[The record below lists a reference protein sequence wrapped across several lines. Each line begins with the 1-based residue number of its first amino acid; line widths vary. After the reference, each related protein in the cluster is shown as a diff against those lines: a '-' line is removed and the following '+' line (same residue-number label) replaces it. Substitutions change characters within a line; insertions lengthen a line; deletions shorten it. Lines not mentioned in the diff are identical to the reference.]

1 MLCFEKKERR
11 LIVFLEGEL
20 DHRSA
25 AGMRAEIDNQLRD
38 KKIAELVIDM
48 GGLTFM
54 DSSGIGLILGRYK
67 LMARRGGTVLISRP
81 GKRLDRLLGLSGV
94 YDLVGKIS

>member
-1 MLCFEKKERR
+1 M
-11 LIVFLEGEL
+11 IVFLEGEL

-38 KKIAELVIDM
+38 RQISELVIDM
-48 GGLTFM
+48 GGLSFM

-67 LMARRGGTVLISRP
+67 IMERRGGTVLISRP
-81 GKRLDRLLGLSGV
+81 GSRLDKLLGMSGV

>member
-1 MLCFEKKERR
+1 MLCFEKKGRR
-11 LIVFLEGEL
+11 LMVFLEGEL

-38 KKIAELVIDM
+38 RHISELVIDM
-48 GGLTFM
+48 GGLSFM

-67 LMARRGGTVLISRP
+67 IMAQRGGSVFVSRP
-81 GKRLDRLLGLSGV
+81 GKRLDKLLGLSGV

>member
-1 MLCFEKKERR
+1 M
-11 LIVFLEGEL
+11 IVFLEGEL

-25 AGMRAEIDNQLRD
+25 SGMRAEIDNQLRD
-38 KKIAELVIDM
+38 RQISELVIDM
-48 GGLTFM
+48 GGLSFM

-67 LMARRGGTVLISRP
+67 TMSKRGGTVLISRP
-81 GKRLDRLLGLSGV
+81 GRRLDKLLSMSGV

>member
-1 MLCFEKKERR
+1 MLCFEKKGKR

-20 DHRSA
+20 DHGTA
-25 AGMRAEIDNQLRD
+25 AGIRAEIDNQLRD
-38 KKIAELVIDM
+38 RKISELVVDM

-67 LMARRGGTVLISRP
+67 IMAGRGGKIMISRP
-81 GKRLDRLLGLSGV
+81 GKRFDKILDMSGV
-94 YDLVGKIS
+94 YDLAGRV